1 MRILFGSDFHGLR
14 EAFDAFSV
22 VLRDGQFDCGV
33 IAGDLMTHFSPGET
47 DRILIDAGMS
57 KDDLIE
63 ELGGPDETQP
73 TPPADQV
80 FKIALYERATN
91 LQKILI
97 GARKP
102 VFFIMGNDDGIVG
115 GGLEWQSVSAVENI
129 NQRVANF
136 GGKKLV
142 GYQYT
147 PPFVGG
153 LFEKT
158 EEQQEQDMQHL
169 SRLVDR
175 ETILVTHGPPRGIL
189 DGEGFG
195 GVALR
200 KLVDTVK
207 PKLHLFG
214 HIHQSAGIEW
224 PFINGAFP
232 QNRAFVS
239 IDVELRQATLVPVDD
254 HR

>member
-1 MRILFGSDFHGLR
+1 MRILFGSDFHGLE
-14 EAFDAFSV
+14 EAFNAFSV
-22 VLRDGQFDCGV
+22 MLRDGHFDCGV
-33 IAGDLMTHFSPGET
+33 IAGDLMTHFGPDEM
-47 DRILIDAGMS
+47 DRILNDAGMS
-57 KDDLIE
+57 QDDLIE
-63 ELGGPDETQP
+63 ELGGPDESQP

-80 FKIALYERATN
+80 FRIAIHERAN
-91 LQKILI
+91 RLQQILI
-97 GARKP
+97 GAGKP
-102 VFFIMGNDDGIVG
+102 VLFIMGNDDGIVG
-115 GGLEWQSVSAVENI
+115 GGLEWQSVGVVENI
-129 NQRVANF
+129 NQRAANL
-136 GGKKLV
+136 GGSKFV

-153 LFEKT
+153 LFERT

-169 SRLVDR
+169 SRIVDH

-189 DGEGFG
+189 DDEGFG

-200 KLVDTVK
+200 SLVDTVK

-232 QNRAFVS
+232 HNRAFVS
-239 IDVELRQATLVPVDD
+239 IDLEMRRAAFVPIDD
-254 HR
+254 HP